1 MRTTLISVL
10 ALSIALPCLAAAAE
24 QPDLVLHNG
33 KVVTVDRDFTIREA
47 LAVADGKIVA
57 VGSNDEVLKHRGT
70 KTTVVDLKGKVVL
83 PGLGDSHVHPA
94 GAAMTEFDHPVPDME
109 SIADVLAYIKSRAAV
124 VPEGQWIVVRQV
136 FITRLREQRYPTKA
150 ELDEAA
156 PRHPT
161 VFSTGP
167 DASANSLA
175 LAASGIDKNFPAT
188 GAGKIEK
195 DPATGE
201 PTGILRSA
209 TRYLKIKSS
218 EKNASPQEQD
228 ERLLKLLRDYA
239 SVGITSIIDRNAS
252 SEGVEQYRRLRA
264 AGKLPIRV
272 RISQHVNNTGKTAD
286 LVAAIDK
293 IADNPLCQ
301 GDARLRIIGIKTFL
315 DGGMLTGSAYML
327 EPWGVSR
334 IYSIDD
340 PGYRGIRYIPAET
353 LVPMVRAAVER
364 GLQFTA
370 HSVGNGAV
378 QALLDAYEEVNRT
391 LPIASTR
398 PCITHSNFM
407 SQKSIEKA
415 ARLGVMVDIQ
425 PAWLYLDT
433 RTLTAQFG
441 YDRLRYFQPLRSLFE
456 AGVTAGGG
464 SDHMQKIG
472 SLRSINP
479 YDPWLGIW
487 TTITRRARWHDDVL
501 HPEESLSR
509 EQAIRFYTINNARIM
524 FLEDRIGT
532 LEAGKWADFIVLD
545 RDLLTCPVD
554 DIRQVKVLETWLAG
568 ERIYQRPTAP

>member
-209 TRYLKIKSS
+209 TRYLKI
-218 EKNASPQEQD
+218 
-228 ERLLKLLRDYA
+228 
-239 SVGITSIIDRNAS
+239 
-252 SEGVEQYRRLRA
+252 
-264 AGKLPIRV
+264 
-272 RISQHVNNTGKTAD
+272 
-286 LVAAIDK
+286 
-293 IADNPLCQ
+293 
-301 GDARLRIIGIKTFL
+301 
-315 DGGMLTGSAYML
+315 
-327 EPWGVSR
+327 
-334 IYSIDD
+334 
-340 PGYRGIRYIPAET
+340 
-353 LVPMVRAAVER
+353 
-364 GLQFTA
+364 
-370 HSVGNGAV
+370 
-378 QALLDAYEEVNRT
+378 
-391 LPIASTR
+391 
-398 PCITHSNFM
+398 
-407 SQKSIEKA
+407 
-415 ARLGVMVDIQ
+415 
-425 PAWLYLDT
+425 
-433 RTLTAQFG
+433 
-441 YDRLRYFQPLRSLFE
+441 
-456 AGVTAGGG
+456 
-464 SDHMQKIG
+464 
-472 SLRSINP
+472 
-479 YDPWLGIW
+479 
-487 TTITRRARWHDDVL
+487 
-501 HPEESLSR
+501 
-509 EQAIRFYTINNARIM
+509 
-524 FLEDRIGT
+524 
-532 LEAGKWADFIVLD
+532 
-545 RDLLTCPVD
+545 
-554 DIRQVKVLETWLAG
+554 
-568 ERIYQRPTAP
+568 